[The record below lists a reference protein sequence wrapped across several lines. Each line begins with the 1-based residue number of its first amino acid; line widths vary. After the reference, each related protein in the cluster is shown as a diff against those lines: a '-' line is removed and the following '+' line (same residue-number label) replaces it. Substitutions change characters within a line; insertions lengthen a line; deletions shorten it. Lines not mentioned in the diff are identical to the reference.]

1 MEQIHTQ
8 FWLAHFMWYD
18 CFEAFSNWRRT
29 GYPAPI
35 PPNYPG
41 NFTGG
46 QALLRIRYPI
56 SESSLNLANYEAA
69 VANQG
74 PDLYTTPVKWDK

>member
-8 FWLAHFMWYD
+8 FYLAHFMWLD
-18 CFEAFSNWRRT
+18 FFEAFSNFRRT
-29 GYPAPI
+29 GYPNLI

-46 QALLRIRYPI
+46 KHLARLRYPI
-56 SESSLNLANYEAA
+56 SEATLNKANYEAA
-69 VANQG
+69 IASQG
-74 PDLYTTPVKWDK
+74 PDLYTTPVWWHK